1 MNTNQE
7 RDGTNMILFFPN
19 MQYDS
24 ICININAIRDIIE
37 NGKRITYTINVKHE
51 EDPFQELRNI
61 ICQLHS
67 LQYEIKDY
75 HEKLQ
80 TKILEPQRHTKHI
93 HHLNPFPFFLF
104 LFCFFFFNKKNVCHC
119 RTISPIMQK
128 TDKSNQIKGFKV
140 QA

>member
-1 MNTNQE
+1 MNANQE

-24 ICININAIRDIIE
+24 ICININGIRDIIE
-37 NGKRITYTINVKHE
+37 NGKRIAYTINVKHE
-51 EDPFQELRNI
+51 EDPFQELSNI

-75 HEKLQ
+75 QEELQ

-93 HHLNPFPFFLF
+93 HHLNPFLIFASFSFYL
-104 LFCFFFFNKKNVCHC
+104 LVFFFFF
-119 RTISPIMQK
+119 Q
-128 TDKSNQIKGFKV
+128 
-140 QA
+140 